1 MIGATKKMAQIDTG
15 SNPTKGTGILKRCTE
30 NLIIQGCKLLHHW
43 RDIGGVWGY
52 DLKYG
57 DFVFIL
63 VARSTPAWRQGD
75 HEIVS
80 TQKVAVLQSEQ
91 LDRALVLGMP
101 IKESMTREIG
111 FWVFVGEQVHRMML
125 GENNRGGV
133 VFMNFDI
140 KQGAFTQR
148 PHELKYKYAEQ
159 KERWLAVKDKPIE
172 IQRGLGAF
180 FK

>member
-30 NLIIQGCKLLHHW
+30 NLIIQGCKLLHQW

-80 TQKVAVLQSEQ
+80 AQKVAVLQSQ
-91 LDRALVLGMP
+91 QMNRALVMAMP
-101 IKESMTREIG
+101 MKESHLEIG
-111 FWVFVGEQVHRMML
+111 YWVFLGDQVYRMAL
-125 GENNRGGV
+125 GENMRGQV
-133 VFMNFDI
+133 VMVNFSI
-140 KQGAFTQR
+140 TLGKFSMRPREFKYLYGELEENWRLTQDTVTV
-148 PHELKYKYAEQ
+148 Q
-159 KERWLAVKDKPIE
+159 K
-172 IQRGLGAF
+172 GLGAYF
-180 FK
+180 SG